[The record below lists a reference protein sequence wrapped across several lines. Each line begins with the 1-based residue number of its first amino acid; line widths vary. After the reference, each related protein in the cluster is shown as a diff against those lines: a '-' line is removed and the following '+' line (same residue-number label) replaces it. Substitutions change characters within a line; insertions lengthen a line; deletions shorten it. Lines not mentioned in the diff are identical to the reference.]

1 MDVLRGQLVQAVLGT
16 LPADLPMVAAQAL
29 ARGLD
34 SPALREVAG
43 LGRADPA
50 EELFTEA
57 LAELGLSW
65 PTPGQAHLYA
75 ARHLCSRLL
84 GGAPDAARAAAAAED
99 VYHHLCLVAAHGE
112 GDHDYRSFLDLAYEW
127 DADRRAGVVPAPG
140 RERAVVA
147 RFRELA
153 RELLAASG

>member
-84 GGAPDAARAAAAAED
+84 GGAPAAARAAAA
-99 VYHHLCLVAAHGE
+99 
-112 GDHDYRSFLDLAYEW
+112 GDKSRREQP
-127 DADRRAGVVPAPG
+127 DAQA
-140 RERAVVA
+140 
-147 RFRELA
+147 
-153 RELLAASG
+153 